1 MGHNFRPFLFTLRFA
16 ASNFFCNVLH
26 FRRSHKFGEFD
37 AKLGQRARK
46 FEMLDN
52 LDEMRKIPIALPSHE
67 FDLAFAHNVQK
78 FGFMDSPLKLLH
90 TFFQVVKENGS
101 TKPKTLTQKFSFA
114 LKTDATSKVAM
125 LPLEGI
131 ESFLA
136 EDFLAAAMLKAN
148 SFCSGTKTLQKS
160 LCKFCYI
167 LRFTFSIFFLLIP
180 CVGRGGMD
188 ES

>member
-1 MGHNFRPFLFTLRFA
+1 MRHQ
-16 ASNFFCNVLH
+16 NFFCNVLH

-90 TFFQVVKENGS
+90 TFFKVVKENGS
-101 TKPKTLTQKFSFA
+101 TKTLTQKFSFA

-167 LRFTFSIFFLLIP
+167 LRFTFSIFFCLFLVWRNGLELVHSAILTKF
-180 CVGRGGMD
+180 
-188 ES
+188 